1 MREAQDSASEPI
13 AYTRVTKGD
22 LAKLEPGTVDHI
34 MKPPRPHRG
43 VCTAQHLPAARS
55 PQWHSARPRAAGTP
69 PPNDGARRRA
79 RTAAATP
86 RHRPQPAARRAGRRP
101 AEPVLSLLCPTA
113 AGPRTPAGATRAT
126 VAARPRH
133 QGQATQNATT
143 GVRQPPHRAPP
154 THNKAGTP
162 STAAQGYQQNAP
174 GAYQTIVFRQCSK
187 YLQQNCAWMCA
198 RHQDQAA

>member
-1 MREAQDSASEPI
+1 MHHPAPAGRQISAMAQRAAARCRHNHRQTTARAAARGRP
-13 AYTRVTKGD
+13 
-22 LAKLEPGTVDHI
+22 
-34 MKPPRPHRG
+34 PPRRDTGRSQRP
-43 VCTAQHLPAARS
+43 TAPDADQLSQFLAC
-55 PQWHSARPRAAGTP
+55 RAP
-69 PPNDGARRRA
+69 PPR
-79 RTAAATP
+79 
-86 RHRPQPAARRAGRRP
+86 
-101 AEPVLSLLCPTA
+101 
-113 AGPRTPAGATRAT
+113 GPRTPAGATRAT
-126 VAARPRH
+126 AAARPRH

-162 STAAQGYQQNAP
+162 STAAQGYQQTAP

>member
-1 MREAQDSASEPI
+1 MHHSAPTGRQISAMAQRA
-13 AYTRVTKGD
+13 AARCR
-22 LAKLEPGTVDHI
+22 HI
-34 MKPPRPHRG
+34 HRQTTARAAARGRPPSPAAARGRPPPRRDTG
-43 VCTAQHLPAARS
+43 RSQRPAAPDADQLS
-55 PQWHSARPRAAGTP
+55 QFSACRAP
-69 PPNDGARRRA
+69 PPR
-79 RTAAATP
+79 
-86 RHRPQPAARRAGRRP
+86 
-101 AEPVLSLLCPTA
+101 
-113 AGPRTPAGATRAT
+113 GPRTPAGATRAT
-126 VAARPRH
+126 AAARPRH

-162 STAAQGYQQNAP
+162 STAAQGYQQTAP